1 MKAPAPM
8 VGVYGRRE
16 AVMLGV
22 GAQLSRTAT
31 DVISEA
37 RDLTAGRKLNVF
49 VGMTEVFD

>member
-1 MKAPAPM
+1 M

-16 AVMLGV
+16 AVMQGV

-37 RDLTAGRKLNVF
+37 RDLTAERKPNVF
-49 VGMTEVFD
+49 VGMPEVFD